1 MKFTKMHGL
10 GNDYIY
16 VNCFEE
22 KIEDPSALSI
32 RLSDRHFGIG
42 SDGLILISPAENA
55 DCRMTLYNADGSRAK
70 MCGNGI
76 RCVGKYVYDH
86 GMIDREELTVMTDSG
101 VKTLYLTT
109 ENGKVKTV
117 RVDMGRP
124 DFTAQHIPVVSDTD
138 EVIGADWEVAWQH
151 WDVTCVSTGNPHCV
165 VLVSDVDEL
174 NLEKIGPLFER
185 DPRFP
190 DRVNTEFVQI
200 CAPDRIRM
208 RVWERGSGETMACGT
223 GSCASVA
230 AMIRKGLVSDH
241 ATVEL
246 RGGSLSVFWDREK
259 DILWMDGPAET
270 VFEGEI
276 LDGI

>member
-151 WDVTCVSTGNPHCV
+151 WDVPCVSTGNPHCV

>member
-22 KIEDPSALSI
+22 TVEDPSALSI
-32 RLSDRHFGIG
+32 RLSNRHFGVG
-42 SDGLILISPAENA
+42 SDGLILISPDENA

-86 GMIDREELTVMTDSG
+86 GIVGRKELKVQTDSG
-101 VKTLYLTT
+101 IKTLYLTT
-109 ENGKVKTV
+109 ENGKVKSV
-117 RVDMGRP
+117 RVDMGSP
-124 DFTAQHIPVVSDTD
+124 DFTAEHIPVIADTP
-138 EVIGADWEVAWQH
+138 EVISADWEVAWQH
-151 WDVTCVSTGNPHCV
+151 WNVTCVSTGNPHCV
-165 VLVSDVDEL
+165 VRVSDVDDL

-200 CAPDRIRM
+200 CAPDRLRM

-223 GSCASVA
+223 GSCASAA
-230 AMIRKGLVSDH
+230 AMIRCGLMQDRV
-241 ATVEL
+241 TVQL
-246 RGGSLSVFWDREK
+246 RGGDLDIYWDREK
-259 DILWMDGPAET
+259 DILWMEGPAET